1 MSSRFPDIYAHAL
14 QVPAK
19 PEEPWLPAGIISP
32 ERFRAF
38 HCKREFKK
46 PRRGGRC
53 DLSKFLPG
61 ECIFI
66 AAAMPCEKEDTNE

>member
-19 PEEPWLPAGIISP
+19 PGEKWLC
-32 ERFRAF
+32 F

-46 PRRGGRC
+46 PRQGGRC

-66 AAAMPCEKEDTNE
+66 AAAMPCEEKKADE